1 MSSVFSCKKVISA
14 IMMRGV
20 ARKVFLGVRINP
32 ALKDTLE
39 QIAAA
44 EERTVSQI
52 CELLLRQGAEAYRKE
67 GAKYLQR
74 FLSRQKKEGLSQ

>member
-1 MSSVFSCKKVISA
+1 
-14 IMMRGV
+14 MMRGV

-32 ALKDTLE
+32 VLKDRLE

-52 CELLLRQGAEAYRKE
+52 CEMLLRQGAEAYRKE

-74 FLSRQKKEGLSQ
+74 FLSRQKKEDTQQ

>member
-1 MSSVFSCKKVISA
+1 MSSVFSCKKIISP

-32 ALKDTLE
+32 VLKDRLE

-74 FLSRQKKEGLSQ
+74 FLTRQKNEDSRQ

>member
-1 MSSVFSCKKVISA
+1 M

-32 ALKDTLE
+32 VLKDRLE

-52 CELLLRQGAEAYRKE
+52 CELLLRQSAEAYRKE
-67 GAKYLQR
+67 GPKYLQR
-74 FLSRQKKEGLSQ
+74 FLSRQKKEGLSR

>member
-1 MSSVFSCKKVISA
+1 
-14 IMMRGV
+14 MMRGV

-32 ALKDTLE
+32 VLKDRLE
-39 QIAAA
+39 QISAA

-52 CELLLRQGAEAYRKE
+52 CEMLLRQGAEAYRKE

-74 FLSRQKKEGLSQ
+74 FLSRQKKEGSSP

>member
-1 MSSVFSCKKVISA
+1 
-14 IMMRGV
+14 MMRGV

-32 ALKDTLE
+32 VLKDRLE

-52 CELLLRQGAEAYRKE
+52 CEMLLRQGAEGNRKE

-74 FLSRQKKEGLSQ
+74 FLSRQKKESASP

>member
-1 MSSVFSCKKVISA
+1 
-14 IMMRGV
+14 MMRGV

-32 ALKDTLE
+32 VLKDRLE

-52 CELLLRQGAEAYRKE
+52 CEMLLRQGAEGYRKE

-74 FLSRQKKEGLSQ
+74 FLSRQKKESASP

>member
-1 MSSVFSCKKVISA
+1 M
-14 IMMRGV
+14 
-20 ARKVFLGVRINP
+20 RINP
-32 ALKDTLE
+32 VLKDRLE

-67 GAKYLQR
+67 GPKYIQR
-74 FLSRQKKEGLSQ
+74 FLSRQKKEAPRQ

>member
-1 MSSVFSCKKVISA
+1 
-14 IMMRGV
+14 MMWDM

-32 ALKDTLE
+32 VLKGRLE

-52 CELLLRQGAEAYRKE
+52 CEMLLRQGAEAYRKE

-74 FLSRQKKEGLSQ
+74 FLARQKKEGSSP

>member
-1 MSSVFSCKKVISA
+1 MSSVFSCKKFISA

-32 ALKDTLE
+32 VLKDSLE

-74 FLSRQKKEGLSQ
+74 FLSRQKKGDSSN

>member
-1 MSSVFSCKKVISA
+1 
-14 IMMRGV
+14 MMRGM

-32 ALKDTLE
+32 VLKDRLE

-52 CELLLRQGAEAYRKE
+52 CEMLLRQGAEAYRKE

-74 FLSRQKKEGLSQ
+74 FLSRQKKEDTRQ

>member
-1 MSSVFSCKKVISA
+1 
-14 IMMRGV
+14 
-20 ARKVFLGVRINP
+20 VRINP
-32 ALKDTLE
+32 VLKDRLE

-74 FLSRQKKEGLSQ
+74 FLSRQKKGDSSN